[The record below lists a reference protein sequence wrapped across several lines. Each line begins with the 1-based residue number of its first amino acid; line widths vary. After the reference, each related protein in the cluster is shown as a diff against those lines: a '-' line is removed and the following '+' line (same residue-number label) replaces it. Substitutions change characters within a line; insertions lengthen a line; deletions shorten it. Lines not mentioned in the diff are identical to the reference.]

1 MLFMSLFLTVTGAEY
16 IFSRYVGT
24 VENVHKYC
32 QYFHA

>member
-32 QYFHA
+32 Q